1 MNIFIFN
8 VPAISEHICNDKTK
22 KAKIIKIIKY
32 DEKNE
37 KLMKKKNNKKNKTL
51 KKQVDKT
58 HNKN

>member
-8 VPAISEHICNDKTK
+8 VPAISEHICDDKTK

-37 KLMKKKNNKKNKTL
+37 KLMKKKNKTL
-51 KKQVDKT
+51 KKQVCKT